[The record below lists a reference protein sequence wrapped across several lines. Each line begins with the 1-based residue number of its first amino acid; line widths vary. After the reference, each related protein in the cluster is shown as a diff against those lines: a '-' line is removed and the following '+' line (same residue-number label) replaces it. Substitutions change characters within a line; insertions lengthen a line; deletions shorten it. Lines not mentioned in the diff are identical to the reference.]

1 MSCRRGLAWTL
12 CCTMLRMNK
21 EQMILSLVPS
31 ELQIDASGQIWRVA
45 VRGGRPDRGAFA
57 VRPCEPRRTE
67 YRQRQGYLLVAVTIA
82 GVKYVTGAHR
92 LVWTHL
98 NGPIPSNLIVNHKN
112 GIKDDNRP
120 ENLEL
125 ATESENR
132 FHALEVLSAR
142 RHRPTG
148 SAHPKTQLS
157 EDDVREIRRLRDA
170 GEMVKVIADRYAM
183 KPKAVS
189 AICNRVTWK
198 HI

>member
-1 MSCRRGLAWTL
+1 
-12 CCTMLRMNK
+12 MNK
-21 EQMILSLVPS
+21 EQMILSVVPS
-31 ELQIDASGQIWRVA
+31 ELRIDEAGRVWRVA
-45 VRGGRPDRGAFA
+45 VRGGRPDRGGFA
-57 VRPCEPRRTE
+57 VRPCEPRRAE
-67 YRQRQGYLLVAVTIA
+67 YRQRQGYLLVAVTLS
-82 GVKYVTGAHR
+82 GTKYVTGAHR

-98 NGPIPSNLIVNHKN
+98 HGAIPPGLIVNHRN
-112 GIKDDNRP
+112 GVKDDNRP

-132 FHALEVLSAR
+132 YHALETLSAR

-148 SAHPKTQLS
+148 SAHPKTHIT
-157 EDDVREIRRLRDA
+157 EADVIEIRRLRAA
-170 GEMVKVIADRYAM
+170 GEMVKAIAARYSM